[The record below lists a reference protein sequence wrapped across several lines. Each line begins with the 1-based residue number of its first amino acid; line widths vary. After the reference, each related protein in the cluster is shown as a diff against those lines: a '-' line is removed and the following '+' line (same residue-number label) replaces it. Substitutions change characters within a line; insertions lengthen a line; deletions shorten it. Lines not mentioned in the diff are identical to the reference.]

1 MADRSD
7 SAPPGDPQGEAAAG
21 GTAESDRDAAL
32 DAVATVMR
40 SVFDVPLVAF
50 ALAGPDRPAE
60 RARGGTE
67 SEGTPEA
74 RFCRHAVLD
83 QRVLKVADA
92 SADPRLARHPA
103 VAGPLRVRGF
113 LGTPLAT
120 SEGYTFGALGVIDTR
135 PRRFA
140 ATDGTLLRQFAE
152 VVASMLELRRIA
164 SRDMLTGALTR
175 RAFEDV
181 ARRELARCRRHGT
194 PVSLA
199 LFDLDHFKAT
209 NDTHGHAAGDDVLR
223 TVALTCAETMR
234 ESDTLGRVGGE
245 EFAVLLVGAGQ
256 AEARASLE
264 RLRRAIEAARVVD
277 RPDLAFTASFGAAE
291 FEPRF
296 GSVGDWMAAAD
307 ACLYAAKRT
316 GRNRCVIEGPAPAT
330 AEGAGVRPVP
340 LFGPR

>member
-1 MADRSD
+1 MADRPGSSPSGD
-7 SAPPGDPQGEAAAG
+7 PPGSVAAG
-21 GTAESDRDAAL
+21 GTADGDRDAAF
-32 DAVATVMR
+32 DAIATVMR
-40 SVFDVPLVAF
+40 SVFGVPFVAF
-50 ALAGPDRPAE
+50 ALAGPERPAA

-67 SEGTPEA
+67 AEGSPEA
-74 RFCRHAVLD
+74 RFCRHAVLE
-83 QRVLKVADA
+83 QRVLEVADA
-92 SADPRLARHPA
+92 AADARLAGHPA
-103 VAGPLRVRGF
+103 VAGRPSIRGF

-120 SEGYTFGALGVIDTR
+120 AEGYTFGALGVIDTR

-140 ATDGTLLRQFAE
+140 ATDAALLRQFAE

-175 RAFEDV
+175 RAFEDA

-199 LFDLDHFKAT
+199 LFDLDHFKAI
-209 NDTHGHAAGDDVLR
+209 NDTFGHAAGDDVLR

-256 AEARASLE
+256 VEARASLE
-264 RLRRAIEAARVVD
+264 RLRRAIERARVLE
-277 RPDLAFTASFGAAE
+277 RPELAFTASFGAAE

-296 GSVGDWMAAAD
+296 ASVGEWMAAAD

-316 GRNRCVIEGPAPAT
+316 GRNRCVIEGAAPAPVAR
-330 AEGAGVRPVP
+330 AGTSPVP